1 MPNLASVYL
10 PNAFLYKYDDVTV
23 RGSTH
28 FTSPSQLVI
37 GDLYPFFRIQTA
49 EMYEYCLNILEG
61 SDEITDLVVG
71 NYVCPF
77 ENVTAF
83 DLSVYPR
90 LETLRIGNESFVYVS
105 EFNITGFSEL
115 QSVVIGKKSFT
126 KSNYGND
133 PNRHFYLK
141 SCPKMRELK
150 IGSGSFSDY
159 SMIEVEDVDALEVIV
174 IGDLNEWSYNFH
186 SAPLELKSIL
196 SHKE

>member
-1 MPNLASVYL
+1 MPSLTDVYL
-10 PNAFLYKYDDVTV
+10 PRAFDYKTDVTV

-90 LETLRIGNESFVYVS
+90 LETLRIGNESFVYVDV
-105 EFNITGFSEL
+105 FNITGFSEL
-115 QSVVIGKKSFT
+115 ESVEIGEKSFT
-126 KSNYGND
+126 KSSGSGNPD
-133 PNRHFYLK
+133 RHFHLK
-141 SCPKMRELK
+141 SCPKIRDLR

-159 SMIEVEDVDALEVIV
+159 TVVEVEDVDALETVEMGGFIYA
-174 IGDLNEWSYNFH
+174 S
-186 SAPLELKSIL
+186 LELKSIL
-196 SHKE
+196 IHNE